1 MTVRKMLVNVGEIYN
16 SPFGNNF
23 SAFII
28 HIMVE
33 GFTDSGTN
41 LRLMI
46 AWTDTSQFLVPY
58 RSKTL
63 INKIYCYAQ
72 WVRM

>member
-1 MTVRKMLVNVGEIYN
+1 MTVSKILVNVGEIYN
-16 SPFGNNF
+16 SPFGNNI

-41 LRLMI
+41 FRLMS
-46 AWTDTSQFLVPY
+46 AWTNTSQFLVPY

-63 INKIYCYAQ
+63 VNKIYGYAQ
-72 WVRM
+72 